1 MNPSRILI
9 VEDESIVALDM
20 ASRLRRLGYDVVGI
34 AASGDEAIRL
44 ANSSIDLA
52 VMDIR
57 LRGGVDGIE
66 TAQYLRENFGIPVV
80 YLTAYADEA
89 TLQRAKYTEPLG
101 YLVKPFEERELH
113 STLEMACYKIKMDK
127 KIQAQ
132 AAQLE
137 RVIATVPEGVALLDK
152 DLRLV
157 LMNPRASLY
166 LAELAGLSVGDVV
179 AFPQDLSIQH
189 LVATSGQELW
199 HEVELSGPPRRIFE
213 VRVSP
218 VEGTGEETE
227 FELVLVVRDVTI
239 DREIQERTQVQD
251 RLAAIGQFAAGVA
264 HDFNNIL
271 ASIILEPYMIR
282 KLEPALSTKSLERLD
297 SISRQAKSAGEL
309 IKQILD
315 FSRASAIE
323 MQVLNL
329 VSLLEESTK
338 MLRHLLPE
346 NISLEFVWHEG
357 KEYTIYGDPTR
368 IMQVLM
374 NLALNARD
382 AISSGG
388 VIRIEVEAS
397 VDFHRCS
404 DKGEDISEWV
414 RVTVHDNGVGIEPDI
429 LPHIFEPFFSTKPTG
444 RGTGLG
450 LAQVYGIVQQ
460 HGGCVDASSQP
471 GQGST
476 FSIYLPAIRSSS
488 TIEYSQMDNTTP
500 LGSGEQ
506 QTVLFVEDNAPVRQ
520 SISEI
525 LRLSNYRILTAS
537 NGREALEIVTGFN
550 EDIDLIIT
558 DLLMPE
564 LGGVELLHELRKR
577 NIGIKVLVMTGY
589 ISPETRDELE
599 SLGVCEYLSKPVEI
613 DELLLAVQ
621 QNLQ

>member
-20 ASRLRRLGYDVVGI
+20 ASRLRRLGYDVIGI
-34 AASGDEAIRL
+34 AASGDEAIHL

-52 VMDIR
+52 LMDIR
-57 LRGGVDGIE
+57 LRGGIDGIE

-80 YLTAYADEA
+80 YLTAYADEV
-89 TLQRAKYTEPLG
+89 TLQRAKFTEPLG

-127 KIQAQ
+127 KIRAQ

-166 LAELAGLSVGDVV
+166 LAELAGLSIGDVV

-199 HEVELSGPPRRIFE
+199 HEIELSGPPRRIFE
-213 VRVSP
+213 VRLSP
-218 VEGTGEETE
+218 VEGTGAETE
-227 FELVLVVRDVTI
+227 FELVLVVREVTI
-239 DREIQERTQVQD
+239 EREIQERTQVQD

-282 KLEPALSTKSLERLD
+282 KLEPTLSTKSLERLD
-297 SISRQAKSAGEL
+297 IISRQAKSAGEL

-338 MLRHLLPE
+338 MLRHMLPE
-346 NISLEFVWHEG
+346 NISLEFVYQEG
-357 KEYTIYGDPTR
+357 NEYKVYGDPTR
-368 IMQVLM
+368 IMQILM

-388 VIRIEVEAS
+388 VIRIEVEES
-397 VDFHRCS
+397 VDLHRCPEN
-404 DKGEDISEWV
+404 GEGVSEWV
-414 RVTVHDNGVGIEPDI
+414 RIAVHDNGVGIEPDI

-460 HGGCVDASSQP
+460 HGGCVDVISQP

-488 TIEYSQMDNTTP
+488 SIEYGQVNNTSD

-506 QTVLFVEDNAPVRQ
+506 QTILFVEDNSPVRE

-525 LRLSNYRILTAS
+525 LSLSNYRVLAAS
-537 NGREALEIVTGFN
+537 NGLEALEIITGY
-550 EDIDLIIT
+550 EEHIDLMIT

-564 LGGVELLHELRKR
+564 FGGVDLLREVRQRDLAT
-577 NIGIKVLVMTGY
+577 KVLVMTGY

-599 SLGVCEYLSKPVEI
+599 SLGVCEYLDKPVEI
-613 DELLLAVQ
+613 DQLLLAIKK
-621 QNLQ
+621 NLT

>member
-1 MNPSRILI
+1 MNHSRILI

-34 AASGDEAIRL
+34 ATSGDEAIRL
-44 ANSSIDLA
+44 ANSSVDLA

-57 LRGGVDGIE
+57 LRGGIDGIE
-66 TAQYLRENFGIPVV
+66 TAQYLRESFGIPVV

-89 TLQRAKYTEPLG
+89 TLHRAKFTEPLG

-127 KIQAQ
+127 KIRAQ
-132 AAQLE
+132 AARLE
-137 RVIATVPEGVALLDK
+137 RIIATVPEGVALLDR

-157 LMNPRASLY
+157 LMNPRASTY

-179 AFPQDLSIQH
+179 AFPQNLSIQN
-189 LVATSGQELW
+189 LVATSGQEVW
-199 HEVELSGPPRRIFE
+199 HEVELIGPPRRVFE
-213 VRVSP
+213 VRLSP
-218 VEGTGEETE
+218 VEDTGEETE
-227 FELVLVVRDVTI
+227 FELVLVVREVTVE
-239 DREIQERTQVQD
+239 REIQERTQVQD

-282 KLEPALSTKSLERLD
+282 KLEPALSPKSLERLD
-297 SISRQAKSAGEL
+297 IISRQAKSAGEL

-329 VSLLEESTK
+329 VPLLKESAK
-338 MLRHLLPE
+338 MLRHMLPE
-346 NISLEFVWHEG
+346 NIALEFVDQEDSD
-357 KEYTIYGDPTR
+357 YTVYGDPTR

-382 AISSGG
+382 AISSDG
-388 VIRIEVEAS
+388 VIQIEVEELTGI
-397 VDFHRCS
+397 HPCPE
-404 DKGEDISEWV
+404 GEDDVSEWI
-414 RVTVHDNGVGIEPDI
+414 RVSVHDNGVGIEPDI
-429 LPHIFEPFFSTKPTG
+429 LPHIFEPFFSTKSTG

-450 LAQVYGIVQQ
+450 LAQVYGIVRQ
-460 HGGCVDASSQP
+460 HGGCVDVSSQP

-488 TIEYSQMDNTTP
+488 SIEYDQTDNTSQ
-500 LGSGEQ
+500 LGYGEQ

-525 LRLSNYRILTAS
+525 LGLSNYRVLTAS
-537 NGREALEIVTGFN
+537 NGREALEIMTSHKNHV
-550 EDIDLIIT
+550 DLMIT

-564 LGGVELLHELRKR
+564 VGGVELLREIRQR
-577 NIGIKVLVMTGY
+577 NIVTKVLVMTGY

-599 SLGVCEYLSKPVEI
+599 SFGVCEYLSKPVEI
-613 DELLLAVQ
+613 DQLLLAIQ
-621 QNLQ
+621 QNLK